1 LLHLLRTE
9 RYQGSNEEGSMKNPA
24 TYAKVFNSGEE
35 VNSFVYQHGSEP
47 HFEVI
52 NVIVQMAVMSQV
64 SWLSERY
71 VVIYQAVE
79 AL

>member
-1 LLHLLRTE
+1 
-9 RYQGSNEEGSMKNPA
+9 MKNPA
-24 TYAKVFNSGEE
+24 TYAKVFNSAEQ
-35 VNSFVYQHGSEP
+35 VNAFVYQHGSEQ

-52 NVIVQMAVMSQV
+52 NVTVQMAVMAQGN
-64 SWLSERY
+64 WISERY